1 MQILTSNCHLLYLR
15 LKPNLKL
22 LGEDGHQKLTIDS
35 GAMLAVLATACQT
48 IINLNTRITT
58 LPAMPDPSSDDRG
71 VFLGGSCNPTTWR
84 LAIAIPAFSKHGIKY
99 YNPQV
104 LLIALIEHLSRYTG
118 TLLIEHLSR
127 YTGTLLIEY

>member
-22 LGEDGHQKLTIDS
+22 LGEDRHQKLTIDS

-118 TLLIEHLSR
+118 TLLIE
-127 YTGTLLIEY
+127 Y